1 MWHLFPLALN
11 FILLHFYFN
20 IFQIFLSEFQSELCR
35 NSAEASSQLLLIL
48 NHFFSDTLVKIATW
62 IKISWIQRPITVAT
76 YQNYQQNSSI
86 TIYNQNRKSNTW
98 TLFCPIK
105 VNWGS
110 LWYSRKWLC
119 KNSFDKTLSWRN
131 KCDSGLCINAKSWN
145 LIVCWVHK
153 KSRFFQC
160 GWSDGCYCKPGL
172 NQSC

>member
-1 MWHLFPLALN
+1 MRHLCPLALN
-11 FILLHFYFN
+11 FFLLHFYFN
-20 IFQIFLSEFQSELCR
+20 IFQLFPSEFQSELWR

-48 NHFFSDTLVKIATW
+48 NLFFSDTLVKIATW
-62 IKISWIQRPITVAT
+62 IKILWIQRPIIVAT

-98 TLFCPIK
+98 TLFCKIK

-110 LWYSRKWLC
+110 VWYSRKWLC
-119 KNSFDKTLSWRN
+119 KNSFDKTLSRWN
-131 KCDSGLCINAKSWN
+131 KSDPGLCVNAKSWN

-153 KSRFFQC
+153 KSQFFRC

-172 NQSC
+172 DQSC